1 MKFPKDAVLLAIAYG
16 DRQILKDIVDYTET
30 TITIIFN
37 DFSDFE
43 EFAYSIALPNMWT
56 WADSDPI
63 KPVDKEIEDD
73 FSEGFDDILLNLES
87 WYGNGVG
94 WTYEP
99 RTKVDRMKD
108 SRERRFY
115 SWSTIKRFR
124 EAMRHV

>member
-1 MKFPKDAVLLAIAYG
+1 MKFPKDAILLAIAYG

-99 RTKVDRMKD
+99 ITKVDRMKD
-108 SRERRFY
+108 IRERRFY

>member
-16 DRQILKDIVDYTET
+16 DRQILKDIVNYTET
-30 TITIIFN
+30 TITIIFK
-37 DFSDFE
+37 DFADFE
-43 EFAYSIALPNMWT
+43 EFAFSLALPNMWT

-73 FSEGFDDILLNLES
+73 FSEGFANLLINLES

-99 RTKVDRMKD
+99 STRVENIKD
-108 SRERRFY
+108 TRERMFY
-115 SWSTIKRFR
+115 SWSVIKRFR
-124 EAMRHV
+124 DAMRHV

>member
-1 MKFPKDAVLLAIAYG
+1 MKFPKDAILLAIAYG

-56 WADSDPI
+56 WANTDPI
-63 KPVDKEIEDD
+63 KPVDKELEED
-73 FSEGFDDILLNLES
+73 FSDGFANILINLES
-87 WYGNGVG
+87 WYGDGVG

-99 RTKVDRMKD
+99 STSVVRREDRP
-108 SRERRFY
+108 ERMFY
-115 SWSTIKRFR
+115 SWSVIKRFR
-124 EAMRHV
+124 DAMRHV